1 MARILVIAGDGSSTG
16 HLDYGTNRMREEG
29 FDVTIAAP
37 VKKPLNT
44 VVHQPAEGLATYVES
59 PGFIIEAD
67 AALDEIEPSKFDG
80 LLLPGARAPEYL
92 RNNKRCIEVVR
103 YFLEADKPIGGICHG
118 PHLLVTAG
126 IKGRRL
132 TGIDQIKLDI
142 IAAGAT
148 YVHATDEAVVDGNIV
163 TAWRTPYYH
172 VWIRGFLSLLRGK
185 QGTKKESKVG
195 KARILIIAG
204 DFTSSGQLQYSVY
217 RMLEEGFDLTVAAP
231 VKKRLDTIIDQR
243 EEGWEYDIE
252 KTGYWM
258 QADATLDEID
268 PSRFDALIVPGWR
281 AAEYL
286 RNIKRC
292 TDVVRH
298 FIETDKPIASICQ
311 GPRILLA
318 AGVKGRRL
326 TGLDMIKPDIINTGN
341 TFVEAGSEPV
351 VDGNIVTV
359 SRRPYYYVWMRAF
372 LALLQERGV
381 KTS

>member
-16 HLDYGTNRMREEG
+16 HLDYARFRMREEG
-29 FDVTIAAP
+29 FDVTVAAP

-44 VVHQPAEGLATYVES
+44 SVHQPAEGLATYVES
-59 PGFIIEAD
+59 PGFIVEAD

-92 RNNKRCIEVVR
+92 RNNARCIEVVR
-103 YFLEADKPIGGICHG
+103 HFLEADKTIGGICHG
-118 PHLLVTAG
+118 PQLLVTAG

-142 IAAGAT
+142 EAAGAT
-148 YVHATDEAVVDGNIV
+148 YVHVTDEAVVDGNIV

-172 VWIRGFLSLLRGK
+172 VWIRGFLSLLREKLGI
-185 QGTKKESKVG
+185 KKETKVG
-195 KARILIIAG
+195 KARILIITG
-204 DFTSSGQLQYSVY
+204 DFASSGQLQYSIY
-217 RMLEEGFDLTVAAP
+217 RMLEAGFDLTVAAP
-231 VKKRLDTIIDQR
+231 LKKRLETIVDQR

-252 KTGYWM
+252 KTGYWF
-258 QADATLDEID
+258 QANATFDEIE
-268 PSRFDALIVPGWR
+268 PSGFDALIVPGWR

-292 TDVVRH
+292 TDIVRH
-298 FIETDKPIASICQ
+298 FIDTDKPIASICQ
-311 GPRILLA
+311 GPRVLVA
-318 AGVKGRRL
+318 AGLKGRRL
-326 TGLDMIKPDIINTGN
+326 TGLHMIKPDIINTGN
-341 TFVEAGSEPV
+341 TFVEAGSDPV
-351 VDGNIVTV
+351 IDRNIVTV

-372 LALLQERGV
+372 MALLQERGI